1 MEYVRLLSQ
10 PKTKKKKK
18 IYNNEP
24 TYVLS
29 RLRPN
34 NGIED
39 KLVDAYFC
47 KFIREKKIK
56 GAKD

>member
-10 PKTKKKKK
+10 PKTKKKK
-18 IYNNEP
+18 IYNNES

-39 KLVDAYFC
+39 KLVDAYFW